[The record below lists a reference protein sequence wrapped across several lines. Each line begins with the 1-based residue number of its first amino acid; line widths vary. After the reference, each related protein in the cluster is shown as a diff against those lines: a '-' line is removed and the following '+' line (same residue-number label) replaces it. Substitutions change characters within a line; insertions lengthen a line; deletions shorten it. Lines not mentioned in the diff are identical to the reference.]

1 VTTYVA
7 ECTYGKLFS
16 QVTSLNLEV
25 VKALATGTSFTT
37 LRFYIYLF
45 IFFFPF
51 FFFFCTRTMMNANS
65 FGIYHTAKENKLFN
79 LKVCSKSDKIV
90 SSFVPCL
97 LLMPG

>member
-25 VKALATGTSFTT
+25 VKALATGTSFTILT
-37 LRFYIYLF
+37 LLYL
-45 IFFFPF
+45 FFPF
-51 FFFFCTRTMMNANS
+51 YFFCTCTMMNANS